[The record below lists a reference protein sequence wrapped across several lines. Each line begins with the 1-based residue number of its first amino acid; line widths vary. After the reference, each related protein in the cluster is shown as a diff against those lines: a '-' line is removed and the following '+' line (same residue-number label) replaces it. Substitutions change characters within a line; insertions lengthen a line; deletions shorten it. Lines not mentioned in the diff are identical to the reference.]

1 MLTVYNNSS
10 KLLDINS
17 KPTTLTYYAN
27 LYYQTIVSG
36 SSPATEKAKKN
47 DISKFLSFFIEY
59 TGNDHVDNWTPST
72 SRYFLKELLNK
83 DFKPNTINRV
93 LDSLKH
99 FAKWLDSH
107 RPLLAGYPFIGIKN
121 IYEDPPHWNGLS
133 SKQVMRLKMACEQRL
148 KACERKN
155 QNPLMEITIFLI
167 LLNTGLR
174 ESELVSLNIQQYYA
188 RGFHNVRRKGS
199 NVTKKIP
206 VPDEAKQ
213 YLDRYLETLEQ
224 KNDQDPIFNIKGKRI
239 STRAVRYVCQRIS
252 AYASSNLAI
261 EEKIHLSP
269 HMLRHTFLKKI
280 ADKHGIHIAQ
290 KMSGNVSISEIFRYT
305 KPSQDEIDQ
314 IAEEL
319 NP

>member
-1 MLTVYNNSS
+1 MLTIYKNDHQLLSINDNN
-10 KLLDINS
+10 
-17 KPTTLTYYAN
+17 TLSYYAN
-27 LYYQTIVSG
+27 LYYQIIVAG
-36 SSPATEKAKKN
+36 SPPATEKAKKN

-59 TGNDHVDNWTPST
+59 TGKDQLDNWTPSV

-83 DFKPNTINRV
+83 NFKPNSINRS

-99 FAKWLDSH
+99 FARWLH
-107 RPLLAGYPFIGIKN
+107 NYRPLLAGFPFEGVKN
-121 IYEDPPHWNGLS
+121 IYEDPPHWNGLT

-155 QNPLMEITIFLI
+155 QNPLMEITIFLT

-174 ESELVSLNIQQYYA
+174 ESELVSLNFGQYYA
-188 RGFHNVRRKGS
+188 RGFHNVKRKGS

-206 VPDEAKQ
+206 LPDEAKQ
-213 YLDRYLETLEQ
+213 FLDKYLATQEP
-224 KNDQDPIFNIKGKRI
+224 KNDFDPIFNVKGRRI
-239 STRAVRYVCQRIS
+239 STRAVRYICQRIS
-252 AYASSNLAI
+252 AYASSNLSLD
-261 EEKIHLSP
+261 EKIHLSP
-269 HMLRHTFLKKI
+269 HMLRHTFLKRI
-280 ADKHGIHIAQ
+280 ADKHGVHIAQ

-305 KPSQDEIDQ
+305 KPSQDEIDK

>member
-1 MLTVYNNSS
+1 MLTRYDNNQFPANINDS
-10 KLLDINS
+10 K
-17 KPTTLTYYAN
+17 TLGYYAN
-27 LYYQTIVSG
+27 LYYKIIVSG

-47 DISKFLSFFIEY
+47 DLSKFLSFFIEY
-59 TGNDHVDNWTPST
+59 TGNDQVDNWTPSV
-72 SRYFLKELLNK
+72 SKYFLKELLNK
-83 DFKPNTINRV
+83 NHKPNTINRI

-99 FAKWLDSH
+99 FAKWLESH
-107 RPLLAGYPFIGIKN
+107 RPLLAGYPFQGIKN

-133 SKQVMRLKMACEQRL
+133 SKQVMRLKMACDQRL
-148 KACERKN
+148 RACKRKN
-155 QNPLMEITIFLI
+155 QNPLMEVTVFLT

-174 ESELVSLNIQQYYA
+174 ESELVSLNFGQYYA

-206 VPDEAKQ
+206 LPDKAKR
-213 YLDRYLETLEQ
+213 YLDRYLETQEQ
-224 KNDQDPIFNIKGKRI
+224 KNNSDPIFSINGKRI
-239 STRAVRYVCQRIS
+239 STRAIRYICQRIS
-252 AYASSNLAI
+252 AYASTNLTLDD
-261 EEKIHLSP
+261 KLHLSP

-280 ADKHGIHIAQ
+280 ADKHGVHIAQ

-319 NP
+319 DP